1 MKKKSRLLLGIAVIC
16 IGALIAASCGD
27 DDDDATPAPATAAPT
42 TAAPATDAPTTA
54 APATDAPTT
63 DAPTTAAPTTAAPE
77 DMRPSV
83 EELKN
88 TDLSGICPDPLIIQT
103 DWFPEPEHGH
113 TYQLVGVDGEID
125 TTNGYYTGPLYNTGI
140 DVQIRAGGPYINNTA
155 PSQQFY
161 SDPDIFMAYVNTSDA
176 LKFYKNTPTVAV
188 LTNFE
193 VGPQILM
200 WDPAVYGSFDTF
212 KDIGDSGATV
222 RYFAGANYMDLL
234 LYRGDLDPANV
245 DDSYIGEPGPFIAEG
260 DLVQQGFATSEPYR
274 YENDIEGWMKP
285 VEFKLIHESG
295 HEIYQ
300 SAVSV
305 KPETLTDPDLR
316 ACVEAVVPI
325 MQADIVDYM
334 NDPDALNVRLDE
346 IVKALD
352 SFWQSSIPAH
362 NWATQQMKDLGLVSD
377 GDNNMVG
384 DMDEARI
391 QRFIDLMSPIHTENE
406 VEGFE
411 EGADIPSASDLFT
424 NEFLYPDISLGY

>member
-1 MKKKSRLLLGIAVIC
+1 MKKKSRLIIGIAVIC
-16 IGALIAASCGD
+16 ISALIAASCGD
-27 DDDDATPAPATAAPT
+27 DDDDAAPTSTTAEPAAPT
-42 TAAPATDAPTTA
+42 TAAPAP
-54 APATDAPTT
+54 
-63 DAPTTAAPTTAAPE
+63 AAPTTAAPD
-77 DMRPSV
+77 DMRPSI

-88 TDLSGICPDPLIIQT
+88 TDLSDICPDPLIIQT

-140 DVQIRAGGPYINNTA
+140 DVQVRAGGPYMSSA
-155 PSQQFY
+155 SPSQQFY
-161 SDPDIFMAYVNTSDA
+161 SDPDTFMAYVNTSDA

-200 WDPAVYGSFDTF
+200 WDPAVYDSFDTF
-212 KDIGDSGATV
+212 EDIGDSGATV
-222 RYFAGANYMDLL
+222 LYFAGANYMDLL
-234 LYRGDLDPANV
+234 LDRGDLDAANV
-245 DDSYIGEPGPFIAEG
+245 DDSYIGAPGRFIAEG

-285 VEFKLIHESG
+285 VAFKLIHESG

-316 ACVEAVVPI
+316 ACLEAVVPI

-334 NDPDALNVRLDE
+334 NDPDDLNVRLDE

-352 SFWQSSIPAH
+352 SFWTSSIPAH
-362 NWATQQMKDLGLVSD
+362 NWATQQMKDLGLVTD

-391 QRFIDLMSPIHTENE
+391 QRFIDLMSPIHTKNG

-424 NEFLYPDISLGY
+424 NEFLYPDISLGF

>member
-1 MKKKSRLLLGIAVIC
+1 MKKKRRLLLGIAVIC
-16 IGALIAASCGD
+16 ISALIAASCGD
-27 DDDDATPAPATAAPT
+27 DDDDATPAPAT
-42 TAAPATDAPTTA
+42 DAPTTDAPAPTEA
-54 APATDAPTT
+54 APAPTT
-63 DAPTTAAPTTAAPE
+63 DAPTTAAPTTAAPPAAASE
-77 DMRPSV
+77 DMRPSI

-125 TTNGYYTGPLYNTGI
+125 TTNGYYTGPLYSTGI
-140 DVQIRAGGPYINNTA
+140 DVQVRAGGPYMSSA
-155 PSQQFY
+155 SPSQQFY

-200 WDPAVYGSFDTF
+200 WDPAVYDSFDTF

-222 RYFAGANYMDLL
+222 LYFAGANYMDLL
-234 LYRGDLDPANV
+234 LDRGDLDAANV
-245 DDSYIGEPGPFIAEG
+245 DDSYIGAPGRFIAEG

-274 YENDIEGWMKP
+274 YENDIEGWLKP
-285 VEFKLIHESG
+285 VAFKLIHDSG

-316 ACVEAVVPI
+316 ACLEAVVPI

-352 SFWQSSIPAH
+352 SFWTSSIPAH
-362 NWATQQMKDLGLVSD
+362 NWATQQMKDLGLVTD

-391 QRFIDLMSPIHTENE
+391 QRFIDLMSPIHTKNG

>member
-1 MKKKSRLLLGIAVIC
+1 MKKKRRLLLGIAVIC
-16 IGALIAASCGD
+16 ISALIAASCGD
-27 DDDDATPAPATAAPT
+27 DDDDATPAPAT
-42 TAAPATDAPTTA
+42 DAPTTDAPAPTEA
-54 APATDAPTT
+54 APAPTT
-63 DAPTTAAPTTAAPE
+63 DAPTTAAPTTAAPPAAASD
-77 DMRPSV
+77 DMRPSI
-83 EELKN
+83 EDLKN

-113 TYQLVGVDGEID
+113 SYQLVGVDGEID

-140 DVQIRAGGPYINNTA
+140 DVQVRAGGPYIGFGS

-200 WDPAVYGSFDTF
+200 WDPALYGSFDTF
-212 KDIGDSGATV
+212 EEIGDSGATV
-222 RYFAGANYMDLL
+222 LYFAGANYMDLL
-234 LYRGDLDPANV
+234 LDRGDLDAANV
-245 DDSYIGEPGPFIAEG
+245 DDSYDGSPGRFIAEG

-274 YENDIEGWMKP
+274 YENDIEGWLKP
-285 VEFKLIHESG
+285 VEFKLIHDSG

-305 KPETLTDPDLR
+305 RPEALTDPDQR
-316 ACVEAVVPI
+316 ACLEAVVPI

-334 NDPDALNVRLDE
+334 NEPDAMNVRLDE

-352 SFWQSSIPAH
+352 SFWTSSIPAH
-362 NWATQQMKDLGLVSD
+362 NWATQQMKDLGLVTD

-384 DMDEARI
+384 DMDEARVA
-391 QRFIDLMSPIHTENE
+391 RFIDLMSPIHTKNG

-424 NEFLYPDISLGY
+424 NEFLYPDISLGF

>member
-27 DDDDATPAPATAAPT
+27 DDDDATPATT
-42 TAAPATDAPTTA
+42 TAATTTA
-54 APATDAPTT
+54 
-63 DAPTTAAPTTAAPE
+63 APTTAAPTTAAPE
-77 DMRPSV
+77 DMRPSI

-113 TYQLVGVDGEID
+113 SYQLVGVDGELD
-125 TTNGYYTGPLYNTGI
+125 TTNGHYTGPLYNTGI
-140 DVQIRAGGPYINNTA
+140 DVQIRAGGPYIGFGS

-161 SDPDIFMAYVNTSDA
+161 SDPEIFMAYVNTSDA

-212 KDIGDSGATV
+212 EDIGDSGATV
-222 RYFAGANYMDLL
+222 LYFAGANYMDLL
-234 LYRGDLDPANV
+234 LDRGDLDAANV
-245 DDSYIGEPGPFIAEG
+245 DDSYDGSPGRFIAEG

-274 YENDIEGWMKP
+274 YENDFEGWMKP

-305 KPETLTDPDLR
+305 KPEALTDSNLR
-316 ACVEAVVPI
+316 ACLEAVVPI

-334 NDPDALNVRLDE
+334 TDPDAMNVRLDE

-362 NWATQQMKDLGLVSD
+362 NWATQQMKDLGLVTD

-391 QRFIDLMSPIHTENE
+391 ERFIDLMAPIHTKNG

-411 EGADIPSASDLFT
+411 AGADIPSASDLFT
-424 NEFLYPDISLGY
+424 NEFLYPDISLGF